1 MKITILHKADVVAS
15 EWDGGKTYEYFI
27 YPPESNYSERNFLF
41 RISSASIDKVPS
53 QFTRF
58 ENYQRYLVML
68 DNSLELVRNGN
79 TERYEKHELFTFD
92 SNDAIVSSS
101 LGTDFN
107 IMVAKAVEETVSVK
121 TEGSYQFNND
131 FLGMF
136 ALEDQEVLIN
146 NIKIKLKALDVL
158 LLEYL
163 NKSEVNVGM
172 FKSLIIFGINFK

>member
-1 MKITILHKADVVAS
+1 MKITILHKSDVVAS

-107 IMVAKAVEETVSVK
+107 LMVCNKYSRTKLEVSKGNLK
-121 TEGSYQFNND
+121 TSQQFI
-131 FLGMF
+131 LCF
-136 ALEDQEVLIN
+136 ALTDMIFYLDNDEISLRKNDLLVVHNMERNLISTN
-146 NIKIKLKALDVL
+146 SSDICIL
-158 LLEYL
+158 
-163 NKSEVNVGM
+163 G
-172 FKSLIIFGINFK
+172 FI